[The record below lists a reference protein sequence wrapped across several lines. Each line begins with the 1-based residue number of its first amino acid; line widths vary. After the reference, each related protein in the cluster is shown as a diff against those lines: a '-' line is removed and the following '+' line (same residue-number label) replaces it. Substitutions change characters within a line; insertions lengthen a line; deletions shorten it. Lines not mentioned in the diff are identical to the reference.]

1 MLRHCR
7 TMRGR
12 SRSSAVSARVP
23 QHGTVFNNNDD
34 RVDMDHGCGVGPFLN
49 ETEQFEQPALVIEPI
64 SMQRMLH
71 SSSRKQS

>member
-34 RVDMDHGCGVGPFLN
+34 RVDMDHACGPFLN
-49 ETEQFEQPALVIEPI
+49 ESEQFEQPALVIKPI
-64 SMQRMLH
+64 SMQRARY